1 MIDRRAFYDQ
11 RAALRVREAPRHCQ
25 QLIRKQFACWAPPG
39 LRVLEVGCGLG
50 DLLAAVKPA
59 RGPGLDFSPAMITG
73 ELLQQPLAA
82 GAAAE

>member
-1 MIDRRAFYDQ
+1 MIDRRASFDP
-11 RAALRVREAPRHCQ
+11 RAALRVREATRHYQ
-25 QLIRKQFACWAPPG
+25 QLIPKRYAFWVLPG
-39 LRVLEVGCGLG
+39 WRVPEVGCGLG
-50 DLLAAVKPA
+50 DLLAAVKLA